1 MWEWFSPAENWARH
15 FDVAWSCTRWT
26 TQYLESV
33 SGGCVWKNR
42 IVTMPWG
49 VDLQHFRFSLRS
61 RCLSFLFAN
70 GTGGFRGR
78 KGASIVAEAAR
89 MAPNA
94 KVLMMTQDPSLASA
108 MPSNVEIRRTNLD
121 CRADVYREGD
131 VLVAPSRWEG
141 FGLPLYEAQACGI
154 PVITTDHPPMNE
166 CGASWL
172 IPPKNLNPIR
182 IANKVILEAIPSAA
196 ELGRLMT
203 RLSGQE
209 IHRESQSARRA
220 MEAKHD
226 LLMLLPMLH
235 HALEMALSS

>member
-1 MWEWFSPAENWARH
+1 
-15 FDVAWSCTRWT
+15 
-26 TQYLESV
+26 
-33 SGGCVWKNR
+33 
-42 IVTMPWG
+42 
-49 VDLQHFRFSLRS
+49 
-61 RCLSFLFAN
+61 
-70 GTGGFRGR
+70 
-78 KGASIVAEAAR
+78 
-89 MAPNA
+89 
-94 KVLMMTQDPSLASA
+94 
-108 MPSNVEIRRTNLD
+108 
-121 CRADVYREGD
+121 
-131 VLVAPSRWEG
+131 
-141 FGLPLYEAQACGI
+141 
-154 PVITTDHPPMNE
+154 MNE